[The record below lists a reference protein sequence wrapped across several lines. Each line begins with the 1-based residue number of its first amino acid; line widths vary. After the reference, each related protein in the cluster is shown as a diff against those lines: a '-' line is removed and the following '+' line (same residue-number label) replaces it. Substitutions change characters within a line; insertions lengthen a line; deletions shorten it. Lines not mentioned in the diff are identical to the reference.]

1 MPGLHHS
8 RYAGTAVV
16 LGRPQPSRHNAAVL
30 RAFTSLLLLTLVATP
45 ELARAADD
53 DWLRVA
59 LDGRK
64 IGHLHVLRQPVGE
77 EVHTTQTLQ
86 LEVDR
91 DGTRIA
97 LTSIERARE
106 SSDGQPLSFSAEVS
120 LGGSRSLT
128 RGERDRSGLWQVE
141 TEQGGRRQRERFE
154 WPLGA
159 LLPEGQ
165 RLQEASMVRDPG
177 TRYSLVAFD
186 MASLQPLRIDAA
198 IAERETIVLPGG
210 AARALRIEQTLTVGD
225 AALSSTSWID
235 AEGQLLRTRLQML
248 GLSMEL
254 EACDHACA
262 TAPNQSADIL
272 ALTSLP
278 SPRALDR
285 ADRMHPLDYRLR
297 GTDALAPALAA
308 IPGQS
313 VVADETGRWRLRIDP
328 YGAPSPQPDASAS
341 APNRW
346 LQSDAEAIREA
357 ALAATAD
364 ARGDA
369 ERMRRL
375 EAFVRRHIEVKS
387 LRLGYASALD
397 VLEGREGDCTEHA
410 VLLAA
415 LARSIGIPARVASGV
430 AYAQAFGSQ
439 SQAFVPHAWVMAY
452 VEGRWIGFDA
462 ALDRFDSGHIAFDLG
477 DGEPFRFY
485 RGIEAMSG
493 LELIEVAVPGRSS

>member
-1 MPGLHHS
+1 M
-8 RYAGTAVV
+8 
-16 LGRPQPSRHNAAVL
+16 L
-30 RAFTSLLLLTLVATP
+30 RAFAGLLLLV
-45 ELARAADD
+45 LAPAPASASGDEG

-59 LDGRK
+59 LEGRK
-64 IGHLHVLRQPVGE
+64 IGHLHVLRQPVAD

-86 LEVDR
+86 IEVDR

-106 SSDGQPLSFSAEVS
+106 SSDGQPLAFSSEMS

-128 RGERDRSGLWQVE
+128 RGERDEAGRWQIE
-141 TEQGGRRQRERFE
+141 TEQAGRRQHQRFD
-154 WPLGA
+154 WPSGA

-165 RLQEASMVRDPG
+165 RLQEASVARDPG
-177 TRYSLVAFD
+177 TRYSLIAFD

-198 IAERETIVLPGG
+198 IAERETIALPEGS
-210 AARALRIEQTLTVGD
+210 ALALRIEQTLAVGE
-225 AALSSTSWID
+225 AKLSSTSWID
-235 AEGQLLRTRLQML
+235 ADGELLRTQLPML

-254 EACDHACA
+254 EACDRACA
-262 TAPNQSADIL
+262 TAPNQPADIL
-272 ALTSLP
+272 AMTSLP
-278 SPRALDR
+278 SPRKLER
-285 ADRMHPLDYRLR
+285 ADRMQSLDYRLR

-313 VVADETGRWRLRIDP
+313 VVPEELGSWRLRIDP
-328 YGAPSPQPDASAS
+328 AGTPAPAPDAGAS

-364 ARGDA
+364 ASTDG

-387 LRLGYASALD
+387 LRLGYASALE

-430 AYAQAFGSQ
+430 AYAQAFGGQ
-439 SQAFVPHAWVMAY
+439 TQAFVPHAWVMAY
-452 VEGRWIGFDA
+452 IDGRWIGFDA
-462 ALDRFDSGHIAFDLG
+462 ALERFDSGHIAFDLG

-485 RGIEAMSG
+485 RGIEAMGG
-493 LELIEVAVPGRSS
+493 LELIEVAVPGWSP